1 MVVEPSMEPKQPAA
15 EGVARQVWSAFGFVE
30 NKIEKLIKYNGL
42 LEELIIYEKSLLVWT
57 CLHNREWE

>member
-1 MVVEPSMEPKQPAA
+1 MVVEPAMEPKQPAA

-42 LEELIIYEKSLLVWT
+42 LEELIIYE
-57 CLHNREWE
+57 N